1 MFAVRDQRGTTLIEL
16 IVGISMSMVVLVAVV
31 TMTAS
36 VLHHTDRINRRVDA
50 NSRGRPV
57 MTRIVQGLHSACV
70 TSHIVPI
77 QTGSTGTSISFLS
90 KTGSAVGPTP
100 DLHTISLSG
109 GALTENVY
117 QANNN
122 TPPGYGGFTTRI
134 SGPTTLLSNVAA
146 PGGVVFR
153 YYDFVTGTGLL
164 NTTPLTTPLTDTS
177 AARAAYV
184 TIAFTSMPGRINGAS
199 QGVNTQDPNSP
210 LVMNSGVD
218 LRLENAG
225 QYPNQD
231 NLPCV

>member
-1 MFAVRDQRGTTLIEL
+1 MLAVRDQRGFTLVE
-16 IVGISMSMVVLVAVV
+16 MLVAVSMSLIV
-31 TMTAS
+31 LLAVVSLTVS
-36 VLHHTDRINRRVDA
+36 VLHHTERVNRRVDA

-90 KTGSAVGPTP
+90 KSGAGVGPTP

-109 GALTENVY
+109 GALTESIY
-117 QANNN
+117 QANNS
-122 TPPGYGGFTTRI
+122 TPPTWGGFTTRI
-134 SGPTTLLSNVAA
+134 SGPTTLLTNVAA
-146 PGGVVFR
+146 PGGVIFR
-153 YYDFVTGTGLL
+153 YYDFVTGTGALS
-164 NTTPLTTPLTDTS
+164 TTPLTTPLTDTS
-177 AARAAYV
+177 AARTSYV
-184 TIAFTSMPGRINGAS
+184 TIAFAS
-199 QGVNTQDPNSP
+199 QPTKGVSQQDTGSP
-210 LVMNSGVD
+210 LVMQSGID